1 MGSDSLDGVLGSP
14 CGCSEEREGLEAKS
28 GDEGRDHEGRDQCR
42 AEGKRR
48 VLLRESDTMTLMPH
62 GSHGVPT
69 PCPAL
74 NPTESQAPGSRL
86 MHMADR

>member
-28 GDEGRDHEGRDQCR
+28 GDEGRDWHR
-42 AEGKRR
+42 AEGKRQ
-48 VLLRESDTMTLMPH
+48 VLLRESDTMTLMPR

-74 NPTESQAPGSRL
+74 NPTESQAPGSCL